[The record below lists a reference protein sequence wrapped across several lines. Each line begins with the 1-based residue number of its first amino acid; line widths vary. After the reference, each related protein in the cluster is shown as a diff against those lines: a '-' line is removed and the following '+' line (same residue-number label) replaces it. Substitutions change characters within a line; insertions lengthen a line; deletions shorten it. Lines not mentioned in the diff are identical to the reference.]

1 MKRFLVF
8 AFVLCSASLFA
19 QGSLEK
25 GKAQIN
31 AGIGVTTW
39 GVPIYAGFDVG
50 VHEWITVGGK
60 VSYRSYG
67 GGRFGGVRYKQS
79 LTTIGANGNFHFNE
93 LLDLPSKWDLYAG
106 LSLGYY
112 IWSDVRW
119 NDGNNT
125 YVYGG
130 EASGLGAEVQA
141 GARYF
146 FTDKFGVN
154 AELGGGTGT
163 GLTFGVTI
171 KL

>member
-1 MKRFLVF
+1 MKRLLVI
-8 AFVLCSASLFA
+8 AFVLFSASLFA

-60 VSYRSYG
+60 VSYRNYG
-67 GGRFGGVRYKQS
+67 GGRYLGDRYRQT
-79 LTTIGANGNFHFNE
+79 LIFIGANGNFHFNE
-93 LLDLPSKWDLYAG
+93 LLDLPSQWDLYAG

-112 IWSDVRW
+112 VWGDPRY
-119 NDGNNT
+119 DGVA
-125 YVYGG
+125 YDYYGQ
-130 EASGLGAEVQA
+130 SSTIGAEVQA

-146 FTDKFGVN
+146 FNDRFGVN

-163 GLTFGVTI
+163 GLAFGVTI

>member
-1 MKRFLVF
+1 MKRLLVI

-39 GVPIYAGFDVG
+39 GVPVYAGFDIA
-50 VHEWITVGGK
+50 VHDWITVGGK
-60 VSYRSYG
+60 VSYRNYST
-67 GGRFGGVRYKQS
+67 RYVGDRYRQT
-79 LTTIGANGNFHFNE
+79 LVFIGANGNFHFNE
-93 LLDLPSKWDLYAG
+93 LIKNLPPELDLYAG
-106 LSLGYY
+106 LTLGYY
-112 IWSDVRW
+112 IWGDPKW
-119 NDGNNT
+119 NGVAYD
-125 YVYGG
+125 YYGQ
-130 EASGLGAEVQA
+130 SSTLGAEVQA
-141 GARYF
+141 GARWF

-163 GLTFGVTI
+163 GLAVGVTI